1 MEQISL
7 IIADYRISIE
17 AQERLWEMG
26 DLLLFQH
33 ESVVGALSGHPDI
46 SIFHNG
52 KNIIVSADIP
62 AHVCNALKKHDIK
75 YQQAGEVS
83 GPDHPYSATFN
94 ASGTE
99 NVLIHNIKFT
109 AVPVLDLYP
118 GKEIIDVKQGYARC
132 STLLLD
138 DNHLI
143 TSDVGIAGKCRASG
157 KDVLLVSPGDIVLPG
172 MEYGLFGGCCGIIN
186 DTVVIYGSLQYHPQG
201 SEIQNYIHKCGL
213 KIFELV
219 DEPLQDVGGIFIF

>member
-109 AVPVLDLYP
+109 AVAVLDLYP

-172 MEYGLFGGCCGIIN
+172 MEYGLFGGCCGIIS
-186 DTVVIYGSLQYHPQG
+186 DTVVIYGSLKYHPQG

-213 KIFELV
+213 EIFELV